1 MTLKIP
7 AELRNDWEVISS
19 GTVDLLPAEE
29 LLAKLKRSRA
39 EKRPLRIK
47 MGADPSAP
55 DLHIGHTVP
64 IRKLRQFQ
72 DLGHTVVFII
82 GDFTARIGDP
92 SGKSDTRKRLTR
104 EEVDANAKTYL
115 DQIFKILIP
124 ERTEVVYNS
133 SWLDPLTF
141 VQIIELASKYTVA
154 RMLERDDFAK
164 RYASQTPIHIH
175 EFLYPLIQG
184 YDSVAVRADVEIGG
198 TDQKFNLLVGREL
211 QREMGQE
218 PQVILTLPLLV
229 GLDGVNKMSKSLDN
243 YIGITEPAREIFGKA
258 MSIPDDLMETYL
270 VLALGMQESSAKG
283 LMAKMKK
290 GELHPRDL
298 KARLARELTAL
309 YHSPEAAE
317 AAEAEFNRIFR
328 EKDAPDQIEEVS
340 LALEKD
346 SLWIVKAMVDGGLA
360 KSNREARKFIQQG
373 SVSIGGQKVTDEN
386 LELGA
391 GNYLVRVGKRVF
403 RRLVLSKKGSGTT

>member
-1 MTLKIP
+1 VTLKIP
-7 AELRNDWEVISS
+7 AELRNHWELISS
-19 GTVDLLPAEE
+19 GTVDLLPADE

-39 EKRPLRIK
+39 EKRPLRVK

-55 DLHIGHTVP
+55 DLHVGHTVP

-115 DQIFKILIP
+115 DQIFKILLP

-184 YDSVAVRADVEIGG
+184 YDSVAVRADIEIGG

-211 QREMGQE
+211 QRESGQE
-218 PQVILTLPLLV
+218 PQAILTLPLLV
-229 GLDGVNKMSKSLDN
+229 GLDGVNKMSKSLGN

-258 MSIPDDLMETYL
+258 MSIPDNLMETYL
-270 VLALGMQESSAKG
+270 VLALGMPEARAKDEV
-283 LMAKMKK
+283 AKVAK

-298 KARLARELTAL
+298 KARLARELAAL
-309 YHSPEAAE
+309 YHSREAAE
-317 AAEAEFNRIFR
+317 AAEAEFNRMFR
-328 EKDAPDQIEEVS
+328 EKEAPDEIEEV
-340 LALEKD
+340 AFRMEKD
-346 SLWIVKAMVDGGLA
+346 TLWVIKAMVDAGLA
-360 KSNREARKFIQQG
+360 KSNREARKFLEQG
-373 SVSIGGQKVTDEN
+373 SVTINGEKASDPDK
-386 LELGA
+386 ELAPGE
-391 GNYLVRVGKRVF
+391 YLFKVGKRRF
-403 RRLVLSKKGSGTT
+403 LRIRLTGPR